1 MVLYTETYLSIKKQ
15 VRTVQPTYLACCI
28 FAYTKVVNYNITIQ
42 FAYKI
47 LTLVALKRWLHAYV
61 TVGKYQVQSLPVD
74 FSVAISLMKLT
85 CLVLYKFQQ

>member
-1 MVLYTETYLSIKKQ
+1 M
-15 VRTVQPTYLACCI
+15 
-28 FAYTKVVNYNITIQ
+28 VNYNITIQ

-74 FSVAISLMKLT
+74 FSVAIYFVNEIEMSSAL
-85 CLVLYKFQQ
+85 